1 MEIKTE
7 KPYYTPEEY
16 LALEESS
23 EYKSEYH
30 DGEIIPM
37 TGGTINHN
45 IIAGNFYAYLKYT
58 LRGQSYKVFFA
69 DVRLWISLKN
79 RYVYPDVMIIQG
91 KPVYAGTGK
100 TTITNPLIIVEVLSE
115 STKNYDKG
123 EKFDFYRSIPEFREY
138 ILIEQSKYCLAQ
150 YTKNS
155 ENQWLFTEY
164 NGKDNVLNLAT
175 VEVQIPFSGIY
186 QEVDF
191 SESEE

>member
-1 MEIKTE
+1 MQVQIE
-7 KPYYTPEEY
+7 KRYYTPEEY
-16 LALEESS
+16 LSLEKTA

-30 DGEIIPM
+30 NGEIIPM
-37 TGGTINHN
+37 TGGTTNHN
-45 IIAGNFYAYLKYT
+45 LIAGNFYVYLRYA
-58 LRGQSYKVFFA
+58 LREKSYKVFFA
-69 DVRLWISLKN
+69 DVRLSIPLMN

-138 ILIEQSKYCLAQ
+138 ILIDQSKYYLAQ
-150 YTKNS
+150 YTKTS

-164 NGKDNVLNLAT
+164 NGENNILKLAT
-175 VEVQIPFSGIY
+175 VEV
-186 QEVDF
+186 
-191 SESEE
+191 